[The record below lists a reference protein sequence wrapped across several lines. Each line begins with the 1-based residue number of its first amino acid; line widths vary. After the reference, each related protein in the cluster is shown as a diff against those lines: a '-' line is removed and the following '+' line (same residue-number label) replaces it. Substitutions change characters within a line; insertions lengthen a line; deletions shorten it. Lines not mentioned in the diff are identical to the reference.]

1 MMSQHSKKELSE
13 AIRSRYLRA
22 RKSEKERI
30 LDEFVAA
37 TGYHRKYAI
46 RILKHG
52 PKPKGLKKKGRQKV
66 YQGEVVQALTRV
78 WEICGRICSKRLKP
92 FLPEITSKT
101 TVTAGIRMT
110 LFSFIADQVLGNW
123 NVFPIDMIFLA
134 GGVAR
139 YQAGFGQGYQAG
151 VLAASAARRDGAGR
165 GGRPPY
171 GGRKLKKGLLGQP
184 QTPKEIFLG

>member
-1 MMSQHSKKELSE
+1 MMSQLSKRELSE
-13 AIRSRYLRA
+13 AIRWRYLKA
-22 RKSEKERI
+22 TKLEKERI

-92 FLPEITSKT
+92 FLPEITS
-101 TVTAGIRMT
+101 
-110 LFSFIADQVLGNW
+110 VLERHNE
-123 NVFPIDMIFLA
+123 LHLSA
-134 GGVAR
+134 ETK
-139 YQAGFGQGYQAG
+139 
-151 VLAASAARRDGAGR
+151 VLLLSMSCATI
-165 GGRPPY
+165 RPPFRS
-171 GGRKLKKGLLGQP
+171 GS
-184 QTPKEIFLG
+184 I

>member
-92 FLPEITSKT
+92 FLPEITS
-101 TVTAGIRMT
+101 
-110 LFSFIADQVLGNW
+110 VLERHNELHLSAETK
-123 NVFPIDMIFLA
+123 VLLLSIHM
-134 GGVAR
+134 
-139 YQAGFGQGYQAG
+139 GF
-151 VLAASAARRDGAGR
+151 
-165 GGRPPY
+165 RPPNRVHCSKKLSQSVLTLP
-171 GGRKLKKGLLGQP
+171 GRMKSPALSRLTWWP
-184 QTPKEIFLG
+184 IVV